1 MRFLKWEYWEE
12 RQQIQRQQVNI
23 INRSTGIRKMSLRKK
38 RSETM
43 RKMDIANI
51 LGIAIKTENINKLG
65 QLILLFAVLVLLAFS
80 VGV

>member
-65 QLILLFAVLVLLAFS
+65 KLILLFAVLVLLAFS